1 MKSIP
6 LEKPGVIWKR
16 ILAGIILVGMFFA
29 ATNFLAID
37 AEKFTSRLGNVPE
50 VLDRMS
56 GINLAIVPD
65 ILQSALISLFLAV
78 ISVTLSTAISLVLS
92 FLAAENIT
100 PAMGLSVVI
109 KAFVAIIRSI
119 PSLVLGLIVIASIG
133 FGNTSAV
140 FAMTVAGTGYLT
152 KAFTSTIED
161 IGTDVIEAIG
171 STGSSWWG
179 IVIHGLFP
187 SAITGFLSWLTIEIE
202 NSISLS
208 VSLGMLGITGLGL
221 LLSNAQMK
229 YQYTNMTTIILFIF
243 LMMFIL
249 ELTTTKI
256 REDLNGDH

>member
-16 ILAGIILVGMFFA
+16 ILAGILIVVLFFGA
-29 ATNFLAID
+29 LSFLDINM
-37 AEKFTSRLGNVPE
+37 EKFTSRLGNAPE
-50 VLDRMS
+50 VLNRMM
-56 GINLAIVPD
+56 GLNLAIVPD
-65 ILQSALISLFLAV
+65 ILRSTLVTLFLSV
-78 ISVTLSTAISLVLS
+78 ISVTLSTTISLVLS

-100 PAMGLSVVI
+100 PSMTLSVVI
-109 KAFVAIIRSI
+109 KGFVAIIRSI
-119 PSLVLGLIVIASIG
+119 PSLVLGLIVVASIG
-133 FGNTSAV
+133 FGNTSAI
-140 FAMTVAGTGYLT
+140 FAITIAGTGYLT

-161 IGTDVIEAIG
+161 LGTDVIEAIS

-179 IVIHGLFP
+179 IVIHGLLP
-187 SAITGFLSWLTIEIE
+187 SAITGFLSWLTIEVE

-208 VSLGMLGITGLGL
+208 VSLGLLGITGLGL

-229 YQYTNMTTIILFIF
+229 YQYTSMTTIIVFIF

-249 ELTTTKI
+249 ELITTKI